1 MNKYSVEKTANAI
14 IYFVE
19 NNIDHLGKT
28 KLMKLMYFTDKM
40 HLEKYARSVFF
51 DEYYKLARGP
61 VANLTLNIINSV
73 NEDECDDMKLYSDI
87 FSKYISL
94 DTVNDDGK
102 KITQFIPKNPF
113 DANLFSKSEI
123 EVFETIVS
131 NFKHHTKDEI
141 SQASHDLLE
150 YKNTK
155 LNNIISP
162 MDMVEDK
169 NMKQYIKYWEQEHLS
184 FDRVAS

>member
-1 MNKYSVEKTANAI
+1 MNRYSIEKTANAI

-19 NNIDHLGKT
+19 NGIEHLGKT
-28 KLMKLMYFTDKM
+28 KLMKLMYFADKM
-40 HLEKYARSVFF
+40 HLEKYARSIFF
-51 DEYYKLARGP
+51 DEYYKLERGP

-73 NEDECDDMKLYSDI
+73 NEDECDDMKTYSDI
-87 FSKYISL
+87 FSKYINL
-94 DTVNDDGK
+94 DTINDEGK
-102 KITQFIPKNPF
+102 KITQFVPKNTF
-113 DANLFSKSEI
+113 NSDLFSKSEI
-123 EVFETIVS
+123 EVFKQIV
-131 NFKHHTKDEI
+131 NEFKHYTKDEI

-162 MDMVEDK
+162 IDMVEDE